1 MGRTNMEGAR
11 ISDFLLMEKNRLG
24 MVTIPSTGL
33 AIQLTNMHPPLIDLR
48 LTAAADLELP
58 VEAAADRGLFFVVM
72 NNSTTASAATI
83 KTSTGGALSPTLVVN
98 QGGMSIVATNGARWT
113 GTRPSTA

>member
-1 MGRTNMEGAR
+1 MEGAR

-48 LTAAADLELP
+48 LTNATDLELP
-58 VEAAADRGLFFVVM
+58 VEATADRGLFFVVM
-72 NNSTTASAATI
+72 NNSTAAAAATL
-83 KTSTGGALSPTLVVN
+83 KTSTGGALTPAAAVPQNYIALAV
-98 QGGMSIVATNGARWT
+98 TNGARWSAMVANIA
-113 GTRPSTA
+113 ST